1 MEKLKLQSRYKDVET
16 YFHPID
22 EFSGVITSNGE
33 YVRRIL
39 SEKGDKIEAIDF
51 EGGPMLKIG
60 NIIQGTDKK
69 IKSIKACYYI
79 ELE

>member
-1 MEKLKLQSRYKDVET
+1 MEKLKLQSRYEDVET

-22 EFSGVITSNGE
+22 ENSGAITSNGA

-39 SEKGDKIEAIDF
+39 SPDREVIEAIDF
-51 EGGPMLKIG
+51 EGGPMLSVGDVLYDNK
-60 NIIQGTDKK
+60 T
-69 IKSIKACYYI
+69 IKSIKCCYYI

>member
-22 EFSGVITSNGE
+22 ENSGAITSNGA

-39 SEKGDKIEAIDF
+39 SPDEEAIKAIDF
-51 EGGPMLKIG
+51 EGGPMLSVG
-60 NIIQGTDKK
+60 DVLYDNKK
-69 IKSIKACYYI
+69 IKSIKCCYYI

>member
-22 EFSGVITSNGE
+22 ENSGTITSNGA

-39 SEKGDKIEAIDF
+39 SPDGEAIKAIDF
-51 EGGPMLKIG
+51 EGGPMLSVG
-60 NIIQGTDKK
+60 DVLYNNKK
-69 IKSIKACYYI
+69 IKSIKCCYYI

>member
-22 EFSGVITSNGE
+22 KNSGAITSNGA

-39 SEKGDKIEAIDF
+39 SPDKEVIKAIDF
-51 EGGPMLKIG
+51 EGGPMLSVG
-60 NIIQGTDKK
+60 DVLYDNKK
-69 IKSIKACYYI
+69 IKSIKCCYYV